1 MADGTTFQEVLVDA
15 TDIAVTIGDKPIL
28 DGIAVRVDTGRIVT
42 LIGPNGAGKTTM
54 VRVILGLVPP
64 ARGQVYRRP
73 GLRVGYVP
81 QRLQLDP
88 TLPITV
94 GRFLDLGLRRGVA
107 DRKARCAQVLEEV
120 GAPCVLDH
128 SLHAVSGG
136 ELQRVM
142 LARTLLR
149 EPELLVLDE
158 PVQGVDIAGQADI
171 FRLIG
176 RIRDERGCGILLVSH
191 DLHLVMAATD
201 HVVCINHHVCC
212 AGTPDSVSQDPAFV
226 ELFGRKVASELAI
239 YHHHHDHVHDD
250 AGRVVAL
257 PAGKGAGPGADP
269 HVHRHGAGGHG

>member
-15 TDIAVTIGDKPIL
+15 TEVAVAIGDRPIL
-28 DGIAVRVDTGRIVT
+28 DGIAVRVDSGRIVT

-64 ARGQVYRRP
+64 ARGRIYRRP

-94 GRFLDLGLRRGVA
+94 GRFLDLGLRRGVGR
-107 DRKARCAQVLEEV
+107 RKARCAQVLEEV
-120 GAPCVLDH
+120 GAPRVLEH

-136 ELQRVM
+136 ELQRVL
-142 LARTLLR
+142 LARALLR
-149 EPELLVLDE
+149 DPDLLVLDE

-171 FRLIG
+171 FHLIG
-176 RIRDERGCGILLVSH
+176 QIRSERGCGILLVSH

-239 YHHHHDHVHDD
+239 YHHHHDHVHDA
-250 AGRVVAL
+250 AGHVVTL
-257 PAGKGAGPGADP
+257 PPAKGGDHGHED